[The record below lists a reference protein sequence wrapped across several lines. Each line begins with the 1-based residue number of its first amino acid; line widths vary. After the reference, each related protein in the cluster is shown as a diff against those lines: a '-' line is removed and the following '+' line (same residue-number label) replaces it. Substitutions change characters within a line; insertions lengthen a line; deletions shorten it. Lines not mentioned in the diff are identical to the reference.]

1 MEEMSL
7 DKALEL
13 AAKSKNN
20 LVAMNNDE
28 KPVCKIMN
36 YGKYLYEQQKK
47 AKMSKASKV
56 ELKEVRFNPV
66 IAEHDLEV
74 KAKTASRILS
84 EGDKVK
90 VTVQYRGRMARLV
103 DNGIELLHSFEAMI
117 DSPHKIDKPA
127 KIEGNRATIVLVPT
141 K

>member
-1 MEEMSL
+1 MEEMSI

-13 AAKSKNN
+13 AAKSNNN

-103 DNGIELLHSFEAMI
+103 NSGIELLNSFEAMI

-127 KIEGNRATIVLVPT
+127 KIEGNKATIVLVPT

>member
-1 MEEMSL
+1 MTDDSMEEMSI

-13 AAKSKNN
+13 AAKSNNN

-56 ELKEVRFNPV
+56 EIKEVR
-66 IAEHDLEV
+66 L
-74 KAKTASRILS
+74 ILLLQNMTLKLRQRLPQES
-84 EGDKVK
+84 SVK
-90 VTVQYRGRMARLV
+90 VTR
-103 DNGIELLHSFEAMI
+103 
-117 DSPHKIDKPA
+117 
-127 KIEGNRATIVLVPT
+127 
-141 K
+141 

>member
-1 MEEMSL
+1 MEEMSI

-13 AAKSKNN
+13 AAKSNNN

-103 DNGIELLHSFEAMI
+103 NNGIELLHSL
-117 DSPHKIDKPA
+117 PVHPPA
-127 KIEGNRATIVLVPT
+127 YYSV
-141 K
+141 